1 MVVGAGRKMPRTED
15 KDSISHRL
23 GERVK
28 ELTAL
33 HSTARIFQK
42 QSKLPELLQE
52 VVSIL
57 PAAWQYPCV
66 TAARITFHGTD
77 YRTQNFAVT
86 PWKQAADFTTTDGK
100 PGAIEIFYLDE
111 MPQEAEGPFLAEE
124 RNLINSLAEMLKVYL
139 DRKLAEEALQ
149 ESEERFRATFEQAPV
164 GITHVGLD
172 GRFLMANRKFCDI
185 IGYPPEDLIGRK
197 FQDVTCIYD
206 VGSEVEYRDKL
217 MMGRVSSY
225 TIEKRDIRRDG
236 TPVWVN
242 QTVSLAHGPSGEPK
256 YLIFIL
262 EDIGD
267 RKRAEAERKK
277 LLHDLGERVK
287 ELTAMYRAM
296 EAVQQQKPAPALLQE
311 IVEGLPDAWQYPE
324 ITAARIVFEGREY
337 RTANFARAAWSQQA
351 PFRTHDALEGFVEVV
366 YLEERPEEAEGPF
379 LAEERKLIDS
389 LARLLRSFLNHE
401 LAEEALRESE
411 KLYRTLAEAAHDM
424 VYIVDGHGRIVYF
437 NDYAAEILGE
447 DPHEHIGKKA
457 CELYPPEEAERHES
471 YERSVWATGEPAYF
485 EEYTTFPSRGLWAAT
500 WLVPVKG
507 EKGETASLMGI
518 VRDIDARKRAEE
530 AALDAEKR
538 LARIKAGSPEGP

>member
-1 MVVGAGRKMPRTED
+1 MPQAED
-15 KDSISHRL
+15 KDSIQHRL
-23 GERVK
+23 GERIK

-33 HSTARIFQK
+33 HATAKIFQK
-42 QSKLPELLQE
+42 QSTVPELLQE

-57 PAAWQYPCV
+57 PAAWQYPCI
-66 TAARITFHGTD
+66 TAARITFHGMD
-77 YRTQNFAVT
+77 YTTQNFAVT
-86 PWKQAADFTTTDGK
+86 PWKQVADFTATDGK
-100 PGAIEIFYLDE
+100 LGSIEVYYLDE
-111 MPQEAEGPFLAEE
+111 MPREAEGPFLSEE

-139 DRKLAEEALQ
+139 DRKLADDALQ
-149 ESEERFRATFEQAPV
+149 DSEERFRATFEQAPV

-172 GRFLMANRKFCDI
+172 GRFLMANGKFCSI
-185 IGYPPEDLIGRK
+185 IGYSREDLIGRK
-197 FQDVTCIYD
+197 FQDVTCVYD
-206 VGSEVEYRDKL
+206 VDSEVEYRDKL
-217 MMGRVSSY
+217 MTGRISSY

-242 QTVSLAHGPSGEPK
+242 QTVSLVRGPSGEPK

-267 RKRAEAERKK
+267 RKRAESERKK
-277 LLHDLGERVK
+277 LLHDLGERIK

-296 EAVQQQKPAPALLQE
+296 EVIQQQKPAPDLLQE
-311 IVEGLPDAWQYPE
+311 IVEGLPYAWQYPE
-324 ITAARIVFEGREY
+324 ATAARIVFEGREY
-337 RTANFARAAWSQQA
+337 KTPGFVKTAWSQQA

-389 LARLLRSFLNHE
+389 LAQLLRSFLNHK

-424 VYIVDGHGRIVYF
+424 VYIVDGRGRIVYF
-437 NDYAAEILGE
+437 NDYAAEVLGD

-457 CELYPPEEAERHES
+457 GELYPPEEAERHAS
-471 YERSVWATGEPAYF
+471 HERNVWATGEPAYF
-485 EEYTTFPSRGLWAAT
+485 EDYTTFPSRSLWTAT

-507 EKGETASLMGI
+507 ERGETTSLMGI

-530 AALDAEKR
+530 AAVEAEKE
-538 LARIKAGSPEGP
+538 LARIKAGRPSGQ

>member
-1 MVVGAGRKMPRTED
+1 MPGADD
-15 KDSISHRL
+15 KNKILHRL

-33 HSTARIFQK
+33 HATAKVFQK
-42 QSKLPELLQE
+42 QSTVPELLQE
-52 VVSIL
+52 VVAIL

-66 TAARITFHGTD
+66 TAARITFHGMD
-77 YRTQNFAVT
+77 YKTQNFTVT
-86 PWKQAADFTTTDGK
+86 PWRQSADFTTTDGK
-100 PGAIEIFYLDE
+100 LGSIEVFYLDE

-139 DRKLAEEALQ
+139 DRKQAEQALQ

-172 GRFLMANRKFCDI
+172 GRFLKANGKFCDI
-185 IGYPPEDLIGRK
+185 IGYSYEELVGRK

-206 VGSEVEYRDKL
+206 VDSEVEYRDKL
-217 MMGRVSSY
+217 MMGRVHSY

-236 TPVWVN
+236 SPVWVN
-242 QTVSLAHGPSGEPK
+242 QTVSLVREPSGEPN
-256 YLIFIL
+256 YFILVL
-262 EDIGD
+262 EDISG

-296 EAVQQQKPAPALLQE
+296 EIVQQQKTAPELLQE

-324 ITAARIVFEGREY
+324 VTAARIVFEGREY
-337 RTANFARAAWSQQA
+337 KTPNFAGTAWSQAA
-351 PFRTHDALEGFVEVV
+351 PFRTHDALEGFIEVV
-366 YLEERPEEAEGPF
+366 YLEERPDEAEGPF
-379 LAEERKLIDS
+379 LAEERNLIDS
-389 LARLLRSFLNHE
+389 LANLLRSFLNHK

-424 VYIVDGHGRIVYF
+424 VYIIDGSGRIVYF
-437 NDYAAEILGE
+437 NNYAAELLG
-447 DPHEHIGKKA
+447 DNPHDHIGKKA
-457 CELYPPEEAERHES
+457 RELYPPEEAERHES
-471 YERSVWATGEPAYF
+471 YERHVRETGEPVYF
-485 EEYTTFPSRGLWAAT
+485 EDHSTFPSRSLWMAT

-507 EKGETASLMGI
+507 ENGETTSLMGI
-518 VRDIDARKRAEE
+518 VRDIDARKKAEE
-530 AALDAEKR
+530 AVLDAEKA
-538 LARIKAGSPEGP
+538 LARAKLGTK

>member
-1 MVVGAGRKMPRTED
+1 MPIAED
-15 KDSISHRL
+15 KDIILHSL

-42 QSKLPELLQE
+42 QSKVPGLLQE

-57 PAAWQYPCV
+57 PAAWQYPCI
-66 TAARITFHGTD
+66 TAARITFHGMD
-77 YRTQNFAVT
+77 FKTQNFSVT
-86 PWKQAADFTTTDGK
+86 PWKQVADFTTSDGK
-100 PGAIEIFYLDE
+100 QGAIEVYYLDE

-124 RNLINSLAEMLKVYL
+124 RSLINSLAEMLRVYL
-139 DRKLAEEALQ
+139 DRKLAEEALL

-185 IGYPPEDLIGRK
+185 VGYAYGELIGRK
-197 FQDVTCIYD
+197 FQDVTCVYD
-206 VGSEVEYRDKL
+206 IDSEVEHRDKL
-217 MMGRVSSY
+217 MAGRIGSY

-236 TPVWVN
+236 SPVWVN
-242 QTVSLAHGPSGEPK
+242 QTVSLVRGPSGEPK
-256 YLIFIL
+256 YFIFIL

-267 RKRAEAERKK
+267 RKRAEAERKR

-296 EAVQQQKPAPALLQE
+296 EIIQQQKPAPELLQD

-324 ITAARIVFEGREY
+324 VTAARIVFEGKEY
-337 RTANFARAAWSQQA
+337 RTSNFAQTAWSQSA
-351 PFRTHDALEGFVEVV
+351 SFRTHDALEGFIEVV
-366 YLEERPEEAEGPF
+366 YLEEKPEEFEGPF
-379 LAEERKLIDS
+379 LAEERKLLDS
-389 LARLLRSFLNHE
+389 LARLLRSFLNHK

-424 VYIVDGHGRIVYF
+424 VYILDGRGRIVYF
-437 NDYAAEILGE
+437 NNYAAEILGD
-447 DPHEHIGKKA
+447 DPHEHLGKRSGD
-457 CELYPPEEAERHES
+457 LYGPEDARRHVSNEKQ
-471 YERSVWATGEPAYF
+471 VWMTGEPAYF
-485 EEYTTFPSRGLWAAT
+485 EEYTRFPSRSLWTAT

-507 EKGETASLMGI
+507 ESGEVTSLMGI
-518 VRDIDARKRAEE
+518 VRDIDARKNAEE
-530 AALDAEKR
+530 AVLDAEKA
-538 LARIKAGSPEGP
+538 LARAKSRAR